1 MASDNKI
8 YISDWGRKAI
18 LSVSGG
24 TVTTVMAD
32 VTAPMALFFT
42 PVTKTVGESHYI
54 LCVIKEMVNGAINV
68 DGETLV
74 LFHGN
79 KCRRGDISIVSWQ

>member
-1 MASDNKI
+1 MASDKI

-24 TVTTVMAD
+24 IGTPVMAD

-42 PVTKTVGESHYI
+42 PVTKTVGESQCI
-54 LCVIKEMVNGAINV
+54 LHVIKEMVNVVINV
-68 DGETLV
+68 EGEILV
-74 LFHGN
+74 LLHSN
-79 KCRRGDISIVSWQ
+79 KCRRGDIGIVT